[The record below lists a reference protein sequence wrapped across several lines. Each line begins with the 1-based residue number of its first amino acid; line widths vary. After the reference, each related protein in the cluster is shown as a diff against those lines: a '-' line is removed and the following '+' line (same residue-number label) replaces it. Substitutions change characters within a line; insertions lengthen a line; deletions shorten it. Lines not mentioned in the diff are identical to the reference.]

1 MNWTTTRFVFI
12 AAMLAVSSVATAT
25 TIVDFKPVPTSPAIP
40 EFGFHRPAGGGA
52 PVFRAELGATS
63 NGDGNLLPQNQT
75 AGGLDSETPFVL
87 AGPGAIN
94 DLIAGTTGF
103 YDSSFQFTSG
113 LAANA
118 PALNAGGTFLQQLSP
133 GTFQITSTTAA
144 GGPILLLSGS
154 VTTASVIVGA
164 GDAGAVFDANGVSYT
179 GGLIYNAMLAA
190 NYNVNNSS
198 FSISMVDVNPA
209 FSINPADGYL
219 ADFDAN
225 ATGLLNA
232 NPAPPAPEPG
242 SLTLLA
248 LGIGLVAGA
257 RQLRR
262 R

>member
-1 MNWTTTRFVFI
+1 MNWTTTRLALI
-12 AAMLAVSSVATAT
+12 GALLAVSSVASAT
-25 TIVDFKPVPTSPAIP
+25 TIVDFKPVPTSPGIP

-52 PVFRAELGATS
+52 PVFRAQLGATS
-63 NGDGNLLPQNQT
+63 NNDGALPVQNQT
-75 AGGLDSETPFVL
+75 APGLDSETPFIL
-87 AGPGAIN
+87 AGPGAVN
-94 DLIAGTTGF
+94 DLIAGTTAF
-103 YDSSFQFTSG
+103 YDSSFQFTAG
-113 LAANA
+113 LQANA

-133 GTFQITSTTAA
+133 GSFQIMSTGPA
-144 GGPILLLSGS
+144 PILLLGGN
-154 VTTASVIVGA
+154 VATASVIVGS
-164 GDAGAVFDANGVSYT
+164 GDSGAVFDANGVNYT
-179 GGLIYNAMLAA
+179 GGIIYNAMLAN

-209 FSINPADGYL
+209 FSINPADGFL

-257 RQLRR
+257 RRLRR